1 MALTEIGSVQV
12 ATLHDALQKAK
23 NVAPTKGNAFDRAQG
38 IHLTFITDGIE
49 VRATNL
55 EMTYWQ
61 LVPAVT
67 SVESGWEMRLSSSLL
82 AAFVAGIPMAS
93 ESDRLRFLID
103 TANPRSVTV
112 QFGNKKL
119 KAKMPTIQGD
129 YPLFGPI
136 DVNDMK
142 DAQELSSKLEMVA
155 WAADDQGGVLSGTY
169 IDGNHLVS
177 MTTKMAAR
185 AHCVIDAEDA
195 VVAIMRPLVPLIK
208 LGTTVKMKVLENK
221 IVIALDEASQ
231 VTSTVILQPYPV
243 HGLAQLEK
251 LPHDAGF
258 TVAKQRLIDG
268 LTRLLVAVRNDRLPR
283 CSVEILDGQLHMAL
297 RSDSGE
303 IEDACIVSEQTWTE
317 QKSLL
322 FNPTWLIDALESFNS
337 STIKVKYVEKNSRSP
352 LHLATPDGEY
362 ETWVMPMQDLIATPV
377 PGVQLPD
384 ENVDEED

>member
-38 IHLTFITDGIE
+38 IHLTFVTDGIE

-61 LVPAVT
+61 LVPAAT
-67 SVESGWEMRLSSSLL
+67 SVENGWEMRLPSGLL
-82 AAFVAGIPMAS
+82 SAFVAGIPMAS

-119 KAKMPTIQGD
+119 KAKMATIMGE
-129 YPLFGPI
+129 YPQFAPI
-136 DVNDMK
+136 DVDEMK
-142 DAQELSSKLEMVA
+142 DAQELASKLEMVA

-169 IDGNHLVS
+169 IDGEYLVS

-185 AHCVIDAEDA
+185 AHCVIDAEEA

-208 LGTTVKMKVLENK
+208 LGTTIRMKVLENK
-221 IVIALDEASQ
+221 LVIALDEASQ

-243 HGLAQLEK
+243 HGLEQLGK
-251 LPHDAGF
+251 LPHDSGF
-258 TVAKQRLIDG
+258 TVGKQRFIDG

-283 CSVEILDGQLHMAL
+283 CSVNILDGQLHMSL

-303 IEDACIVSEQTWTE
+303 IEDACIVSDQTWTV
-317 QKSLL
+317 QKDLL

-337 STIKVKYVEKNSRSP
+337 STVKVRYMENNSKSP
-352 LHLATPDGEY
+352 LHLTTPDGEY
-362 ETWVMPMQDLIATPV
+362 ETWVMPMQDIVGPTPV
-377 PGVQLPD
+377 PGAQD